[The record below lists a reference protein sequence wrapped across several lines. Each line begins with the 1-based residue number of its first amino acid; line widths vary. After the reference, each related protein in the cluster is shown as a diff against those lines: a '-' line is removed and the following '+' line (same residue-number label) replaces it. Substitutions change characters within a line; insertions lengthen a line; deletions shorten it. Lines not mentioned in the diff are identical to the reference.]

1 MTSRALQSVREGC
14 KLHSRFRFSALE
26 APWLESRSNRLP
38 SGCPDELRRR
48 AYSDDQ
54 PVAQQIGDIQA
65 SLKLN
70 GLEAQRTNGTVNR
83 LSIEDR
89 PIHDWYRFVLSFPP
103 HLVRDYL
110 GQFQVSPG
118 HTVLDP
124 FCGTGTVLV
133 ECKKRGIDSVGIEA
147 HPLTHMVASVKTN
160 WEPRPD
166 ELLADAENVA
176 QLAARLISDS
186 RSSPRTLQGEA
197 AKLLIGGS
205 ISPIPLHKALV
216 LRDTILTAGEDGLRD
231 HQLLA
236 LAASLPSDIGNLH
249 FGQEVGVRSPKDD
262 APVIASWLER
272 VHHIAADLDALAG
285 VSDAVASVL
294 RADSRA
300 SDEVL
305 ERGQIDAVIT
315 SPPYPNEKDYTRT
328 TRLESVIL
336 GFVTNRAELRATK
349 RDLVRSNTRG
359 VYKSDDDD
367 EFLDTL
373 PEAREIADEIEERR
387 LRLGKTSGF
396 EKQYPRVTRL
406 YFGGMVKHLSGL
418 REVLTPGA
426 KLAYVVGDQA
436 SYLRVMIRTGEL
448 LALAA
453 ERLGYEVLRRDLF
466 RTRHATATGA
476 QLREEVLVLR
486 WPG

>member
-1 MTSRALQSVREGC
+1 MNYV
-14 KLHSRFRFSALE
+14 H
-26 APWLESRSNRLP
+26 
-38 SGCPDELRRR
+38 
-48 AYSDDQ
+48 
-54 PVAQQIGDIQA
+54 DIQA
-65 SLKLN
+65 TFTMN
-70 GLEAQRTNGTVNR
+70 GLEAQRTNGAANR

-89 PIHDWYRFVLSFPP
+89 PVHDWYRFVLSFPA

-110 GQFQVSPG
+110 GKFQISPG

-133 ECKKRGIDSVGIEA
+133 ECKKQGIDSIGIEA

-160 WEPRPD
+160 WDPEPD

-176 QLAARLISDS
+176 QLAAQRISDS
-186 RSSPRTLQGEA
+186 RSSPWTLPIEA

-205 ISPIPLHKALV
+205 ISPVPLHKTLV
-216 LRDTILTAGEDGLRD
+216 LRDTILADGAEGLRD

-236 LAASLPSDIGNLH
+236 LAAALPSDIGNLH
-249 FGQEVGVRSPKDD
+249 FGPEVGVRASKDD

-272 VHHIAADLDALAG
+272 VHEMVADLGTLAG
-285 VSDAVASVL
+285 QPDAVATVL
-294 RADSRA
+294 HADSRA
-300 SDEVL
+300 SNEVL
-305 ERGQIDAVIT
+305 GRNQIDAVIT

-336 GFVTNRAELRATK
+336 GFVTSKAELRATK

-367 EFLDTL
+367 NYLEVL
-373 PEAREIADEIEERR
+373 PEAGAIADEIEDQR

-418 REVLTPGA
+418 REVLTQGA
-426 KLAYVVGDQA
+426 NLAYVVGDQA
-436 SYLRVMIRTGEL
+436 SYLRVLIRTGEL
-448 LALAA
+448 IALAA
-453 ERLGYEVLRRDLF
+453 ERLGYQVLRRDLF

>member
-1 MTSRALQSVREGC
+1 M
-14 KLHSRFRFSALE
+14 
-26 APWLESRSNRLP
+26 
-38 SGCPDELRRR
+38 
-48 AYSDDQ
+48 
-54 PVAQQIGDIQA
+54 
-65 SLKLN
+65 
-70 GLEAQRTNGTVNR
+70 
-83 LSIEDR
+83 
-89 PIHDWYRFVLSFPP
+89 
-103 HLVRDYL
+103 
-110 GQFQVSPG
+110 
-118 HTVLDP
+118 
-124 FCGTGTVLV
+124 V
-133 ECKKRGIDSVGIEA
+133 ECKKRGIASVGIEA

-160 WEPRPD
+160 WEPEPD
-166 ELLADAENVA
+166 QLLASAETVA
-176 QLAARLISDS
+176 QLAAQRISES
-186 RSSPRTLQGEA
+186 RSNPRSLPSAA

-216 LRDTILTAGEDGLRD
+216 LRDTILKAGADGLKD

-236 LAASLPSDIGNLH
+236 LAAALPSDIGNLH
-249 FGQEVGVRSPKDD
+249 FGPEVGVRYPKDD

-272 VHHIAADLDALAG
+272 VHYIAADLDALVG
-285 VSDAVASVL
+285 GSKAVASVL
-294 RADSRA
+294 HADSRA

-305 ERGQIDAVIT
+305 DKGQIDAVIT

-336 GFVTNRAELRATK
+336 GFVTNRTELRATK

-367 EFLDTL
+367 RYLATL
-373 PEAREIADEIEERR
+373 PEARGIADEIEDQR
-387 LRLGKTSGF
+387 LRMGKTSGF
-396 EKQYPRVTRL
+396 EKQYPRVTKL

-418 REVLTPGA
+418 RGVLTPGA
-426 KLAYVVGDQA
+426 NLAYVVGDQA

-448 LALAA
+448 LGLAA
-453 ERLGYEVLRRDLF
+453 ERLGYQVVRRDLF

>member
-1 MTSRALQSVREGC
+1 MNYV
-14 KLHSRFRFSALE
+14 H
-26 APWLESRSNRLP
+26 
-38 SGCPDELRRR
+38 
-48 AYSDDQ
+48 
-54 PVAQQIGDIQA
+54 DIQA
-65 SLKLN
+65 TFTMN
-70 GLEAQRTNGTVNR
+70 GLEAQRTNAAANR
-83 LSIEDR
+83 LGIEDR
-89 PIHDWYRFVLSFPP
+89 PVHNWYRFVLSFPP

-110 GQFQVSPG
+110 NQFQIRPD

-133 ECKKRGIDSVGIEA
+133 ECKKQGIDSVGIEA

-160 WEPRPD
+160 WDPD
-166 ELLADAENVA
+166 PDGLLSDATNVA
-176 QLAARLISDS
+176 RLAAQRIMET
-186 RSSPRTLQGEA
+186 RSSPRELPEEA

-216 LRDTILTAGEDGLRD
+216 LRDTILTVGASELRD

-236 LAASLPSDIGNLH
+236 LAAALPSGIGNLH
-249 FGQEVGVRSPKDD
+249 FGPEVGVRSPKDD
-262 APVIASWLER
+262 APVIAGWLER
-272 VHHIAADLDALAG
+272 VHEMATDLGTLAG
-285 VSDAVASVL
+285 QSDAVASVL
-294 RADSRA
+294 HADSRS

-305 ERGQIDAVIT
+305 GRNQVDAVIT

-336 GFVTNRAELRATK
+336 GFVTTKAELRATK
-349 RDLVRSNTRG
+349 QDLMRSNTRG

-367 EFLDTL
+367 EYLELL
-373 PEAREIADEIEERR
+373 PEAGAIADEIEAQR

-396 EKQYPRVTRL
+396 EKQYPRVTKL

-418 REVLTPGA
+418 RESLTSGA

-448 LALAA
+448 IALAA
-453 ERLGYEVLRRDLF
+453 ERLGYQVVRRDLF
-466 RTRHATATGA
+466 RTRHATVTGA